1 MSSARI
7 VAGLAPLVVLVLT
20 VAGCIREPSP
30 QLIQVLDVSPRE
42 VELGDKIAIFG
53 SGFPRG
59 RDAHLAFR
67 GKLYRPGER
76 PVDDVDIE
84 AHASVD
90 DGQRVSLSFDDALA
104 ALFAGVGDHAAHTTF
119 DGELEVAFAAAAPGA
134 PPIAATLYKVVL
146 DIRPPAPPA
155 VVVAARETEGA
166 RALAFAGITV
176 SPIIPPAGGLT
187 IETVTPGSQGD
198 LAGMVAGDLLV
209 RFDGVR
215 LDGPSDAIP
224 HPGARSV
231 SVVLRRDGD
240 PREVTKELAY
250 DAFKRSAPV
259 ELFGAAIVLAIAVAF
274 IVFFVAPSARGFSW
288 IERGVAVRLAGVAGE
303 SRGLR
308 RWVDLFLGA
317 TPRHPAALRD
327 QRIQIGALVG
337 VSALLLLL
345 PAFPAVSSVG
355 LAEVFVAILTSLL
368 VVALFARRS
377 PVANDGSRI
386 ASAAHTLVAMLPA
399 AIAVAAVIVLTGSL
413 RLGDVVA
420 AQGGAPWQ
428 WYAFRTP
435 AMAALFVAAPF
446 VTLGDGA
453 RRGGALDEADSG
465 AGSSPIGLLGV
476 AKIIATSAIV
486 AVVFLGGWRVP
497 GVSSAQSGLA
507 FAAVG
512 GAVFLVKLWG
522 VAGALVLARRLLP
535 AVARSRMTALTLKVL
550 VPLSLLAFAAIVA
563 ETEWLGPRGAF
574 GTGAMVSGVLV
585 ALAVIAATQIA
596 HRLRYALRT
605 PSARG
610 QLNPVPLSVA
620 VSRAVT

>member
-1 MSSARI
+1 MSSAR
-7 VAGLAPLVVLVLT
+7 VVRGYLAALGLAPF
-20 VAGCIREPSP
+20 VAIVFAVGGCIREPSP

-84 AHASVD
+84 ARATVD
-90 DGQRVSLSFDDALA
+90 DGQRVSLAFDESLA
-104 ALFAGVGDHAAHTTF
+104 TLFAGVGDHAAHTTF

-146 DIRPPAPPA
+146 DVRPPAPPA
-155 VVVAARETEGA
+155 AVVAAREIDGA
-166 RALAFAGITV
+166 RALAFAGIV
-176 SPIIPPAGGLT
+176 ASPIIPAAGGLT
-187 IETVTPGSQGD
+187 IEKIAPGSQAD

-215 LDGPSDAIP
+215 IDGPSDVVP

-231 SVVLRRDGD
+231 PVVVRRDGD
-240 PREVTKELAY
+240 PREATKELAY
-250 DAFKRSAPV
+250 DTFKRSAPV
-259 ELFGAAIVLAIAVAF
+259 ELFGAAIVLAVAVAF
-274 IVFFVAPSARGFSW
+274 IVFFVAPSSRGFSW
-288 IERGVAVRLAGVAGE
+288 IERGAAGRLASVATE
-303 SRGLR
+303 ARGR
-308 RWVDLFLGA
+308 GPGRWLGLFLGA
-317 TPRHPAALRD
+317 TPRDPAALRD
-327 QRIQIGALVG
+327 QRIRIGAWVG

-345 PAFPAVSSVG
+345 PAFPAASNVG
-355 LAEVFVAILTSLL
+355 LAEIFVAVLTSLL
-368 VVALFARRS
+368 VVSLFARRA
-377 PVANDGSRI
+377 PGGKGASRI

-399 AIAVAAVIVLTGSL
+399 AVSVAAVIVLTGSL

-435 AMAALFVAAPF
+435 AMAALFMASLY
-446 VTLGDGA
+446 VTLGDA
-453 RRGGALDEADSG
+453 VRRVGTLDEADAG
-465 AGSSPIGLLGV
+465 AGSSSLGSLGV
-476 AKIIATSAIV
+476 AKIVATSAVV

-497 GVSSAQSGLA
+497 GVSPAQSDSRLA
-507 FAAVG
+507 FAALG
-512 GAVFLVKLWG
+512 GAVFLAKLWG
-522 VAGALVLARRLLP
+522 LAGVLVFARRILP
-535 AVARSRMTALTLKVL
+535 AVARGRMTALTLKVL
-550 VPLSLLAFAAIVA
+550 VPVSLLAFGAVVA
-563 ETEWLGPRGAF
+563 EIEWLGPHGAF
-574 GTGAMVSGVLV
+574 GTGAMVSCTLV
-585 ALAVIAATQIA
+585 ALAAIAVAQIV

-610 QLNPVPLSVA
+610 QLNPFL
-620 VSRAVT
+620 